1 MRKAIILFLAALL
14 LNPSAAKGK
23 EPPALSAECAV
34 LAGMNGEILLEK
46 NADARRLIAS
56 TTKLMTALVALE
68 HSKLADEVEIPA
80 ACCGIEGSSMYLRA
94 GETYTVRELLTGLLL
109 ASGNDAALA
118 LALHCGGSEDRF
130 VTWMN
135 EKAAALGMENSHFAN
150 PHGLDAEE
158 HFSTALDMA
167 RLAAACLKNRELAL
181 IASTAAAE
189 LPGSALK
196 NHNKL
201 LKSCEGCIGLKTG
214 YTSKAGRTLVSAC
227 ERAGTTLVC
236 VTLSDGEDWV
246 DHEALYDWGFTRVR
260 AVTAAG
266 PGGPV
271 YELPLLSG
279 LSETVT
285 VVPGAELRLLL
296 EAGEELL
303 LEPRLPRFVYAP
315 VEKGQRLGSLAVLV
329 NGETVARLPLLA
341 AEAAPAD
348 PAERLGF
355 WEVLRRAW
363 YYACEHGGLSRLP
376 AA

>member
-14 LNPSAAKGK
+14 LNPSAAQGK

-130 VTWMN
+130 VAWMN

-150 PHGLDAEE
+150 PHGLDAPE
-158 HFSTALDMA
+158 HCGTAADLA
-167 RLAAACLKNRELAL
+167 RMMAACLREPELAEIL
-181 IASTAAAE
+181 
-189 LPGSALK
+189 ALDHAIIRDQYYV

-201 LKSCEGCIGLKTG
+201 LGSCPGCLGGKTG
-214 YTSKAGRTLVSAC
+214 YTQAAGRCLVSAC
-227 ERAGTTLVC
+227 ERDGTRLIC
-236 VTLSDGEDWV
+236 VTLNAPEDWK
-246 DHEALYDWGFTRVR
+246 DHKSLYDWGFGRYVSRDVCKTLSYRL
-260 AVTAAG
+260 
-266 PGGPV
+266 PV
-271 YELPLLSG
+271 YGGNAGEI
-279 LSETVT
+279 
-285 VVPGAELRLLL
+285 ELRAEPL
-296 EAGEELL
+296 ELL
-303 LEPRLPRFVYAP
+303 LPKDAELKLRVELPRYVLAP
-315 VEKGQRLGSLAVLV
+315 VRSGAIGGRVTVTRNGQVLGASALRFTEEVKIE
-329 NGETVARLPLLA
+329 ET
-341 AEAAPAD
+341 
-348 PAERLGF
+348 
-355 WEVLRRAW
+355 RA
-363 YYACEHGGLSRLP
+363 
-376 AA
+376 

>member
-14 LNPSAAKGK
+14 LNPSAAQGK

-150 PHGLDAEE
+150 PHGLDDPE
-158 HFSTALDMA
+158 HCGTAADLA
-167 RLAAACLKNRELAL
+167 RMMAACLREPELAEIL
-181 IASTAAAE
+181 
-189 LPGSALK
+189 ALDHAVIREQYYV

-201 LKSCEGCIGLKTG
+201 LGNCPGCLGGKTG
-214 YTSKAGRTLVSAC
+214 YTQAAGRCLVSAC
-227 ERAGTTLVC
+227 ERDGTRLIC
-236 VTLSDGEDWV
+236 VTLNAPEDWK
-246 DHEALYDWGFTRVR
+246 DHKSLYDWGFGRYVSRDVCKTLSYRL
-260 AVTAAG
+260 
-266 PGGPV
+266 PV
-271 YELPLLSG
+271 YGGNAGEI
-279 LSETVT
+279 
-285 VVPGAELRLLL
+285 ELRAEPL
-296 EAGEELL
+296 ELL
-303 LEPRLPRFVYAP
+303 LPKDAELKLRVELPRYVLAP
-315 VEKGQRLGSLAVLV
+315 VRSGAIGGRVTVTRNGQVLGASALRFTEEVKIE
-329 NGETVARLPLLA
+329 ET
-341 AEAAPAD
+341 
-348 PAERLGF
+348 
-355 WEVLRRAW
+355 RA
-363 YYACEHGGLSRLP
+363 
-376 AA
+376 

>member
-1 MRKAIILFLAALL
+1 MRKAIFLLLAALL

-118 LALHCGGSEDRF
+118 LALHCCGSEDRF

-150 PHGLDAEE
+150 PHGLDAPE
-158 HFSTALDMA
+158 HCGTAADLA
-167 RLAAACLKNRELAL
+167 RMMAACLREPELAEIL
-181 IASTAAAE
+181 
-189 LPGSALK
+189 ALDHAIIREQYYV

-201 LKSCEGCIGLKTG
+201 LGSCPGCLGGKTG
-214 YTSKAGRTLVSAC
+214 YTQAAGRCLVSAC
-227 ERAGTTLVC
+227 ERDGTRLIC
-236 VTLSDGEDWV
+236 VTLNAPEDWK
-246 DHEALYDWGFTRVR
+246 DHKSLYDWGFAHYVSRDVCKTLSYRL
-260 AVTAAG
+260 
-266 PGGPV
+266 PV
-271 YELPLLSG
+271 YGGDRREI
-279 LSETVT
+279 
-285 VVPGAELRLLL
+285 ELRAEPL
-296 EAGEELL
+296 ELL
-303 LEPRLPRFVYAP
+303 LPKDAELQLRVELPRYVLAS
-315 VEKGQRLGSLAVLV
+315 VRSGAIGGRVTVTRNGQVLGASALRFTEEVKIE
-329 NGETVARLPLLA
+329 ET
-341 AEAAPAD
+341 
-348 PAERLGF
+348 
-355 WEVLRRAW
+355 RA
-363 YYACEHGGLSRLP
+363 
-376 AA
+376 